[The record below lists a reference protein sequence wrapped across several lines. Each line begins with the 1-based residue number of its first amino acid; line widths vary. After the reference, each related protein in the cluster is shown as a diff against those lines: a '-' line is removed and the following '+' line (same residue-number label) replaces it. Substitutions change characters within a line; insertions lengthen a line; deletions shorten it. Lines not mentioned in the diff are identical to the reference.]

1 MFPILLIVSKV
12 SNNITLIKRKMNEK
26 QFTQQADEH
35 TVVVATK
42 LLRTAAERLA
52 KIARKKDMSIYELI
66 QMVCDTLIRYMDDR
80 HNLSEEMER
89 AMSIFEHMV
98 GWADALNLADPTV
111 QKEIAQAVYIFQ
123 DADGQKKGFRAVMV
137 SKPWMGIWD
146 ETENVMDIFER
157 IFNICMPELYM
168 KLFRAR
174 IILGCERVSEVIN
187 MLADAE
193 VIMHL
198 NGEFRQEFEDASRS
212 ENGREIEY
220 GAKTKAKQY
229 RSPDSIAQDQRFRFD
244 EYDQEMADY
253 EAEGWEGEIRQH
265 EEPPENMNDYD

>member
-1 MFPILLIVSKV
+1 M
-12 SNNITLIKRKMNEK
+12 EE
-26 QFTQQADEH
+26 QFTQQIDERYI
-35 TVVVATK
+35 TLATK
-42 LLRTAAERLA
+42 VSRTAAEQLA
-52 KIARKKDMSIYELI
+52 RIAKKKDMTIYELI

-89 AMSIFEHMV
+89 AMSIFEHLT

-111 QKEIAQAVYIFQ
+111 QKEIAQAVYIFSEVESV
-123 DADGQKKGFRAVMV
+123 DKKERKKGFRAVMV
-137 SKPWMGIWD
+137 SKPFMGTWD
-146 ETENVMDIFER
+146 ETSNVMDIFER

-198 NGEFRQEFEDASRS
+198 NGELRQEFEDAARMD
-212 ENGREIEY
+212 NGRVVAY
-220 GAKTKAKQY
+220 GQKTKGLQH
-229 RSPDSIAQDQRFRFD
+229 RTPDSLAQDQRFNFED
-244 EYDQEMADY
+244 
-253 EAEGWEGEIRQH
+253 WEGEHRQTDFV
-265 EEPPENMNDYD
+265 PPEETEVQDD

>member
-1 MFPILLIVSKV
+1 MNDEQ
-12 SNNITLIKRKMNEK
+12 SNQDK
-26 QFTQQADEH
+26 H
-35 TVVVATK
+35 VVVATK
-42 LLRTAAERLA
+42 LSRPAAERLA
-52 KIARKKDMSIYELI
+52 KIAKHKGMTIYELI

-123 DADGQKKGFRAVMV
+123 DTNGEKKGFRAVMV
-137 SKPWMGIWD
+137 DKPFMGQW
-146 ETENVMDIFER
+146 TEDQNVMHIFER

-174 IILGCERVSEVIN
+174 ILLECNNVSEVIN
-187 MLADAE
+187 LLADAQ

-198 NGEFRQEFEDASRS
+198 NDEYRKDFEDADRAD
-212 ENGREIEY
+212 NGHAVQY
-220 GAKTKAKQY
+220 GQKTKGLQH
-229 RSPDSIAQDQRFRFD
+229 RTPDSVAQDQRFNFD
-244 EYDQEMADY
+244 D
-253 EAEGWEGEIRQH
+253 WEGEHRQTDFV
-265 EEPPENMNDYD
+265 PPEESEVQDD

>member
-1 MFPILLIVSKV
+1 MD
-12 SNNITLIKRKMNEK
+12 E
-26 QFTQQADEH
+26 QFTQQIDERYI
-35 TVVVATK
+35 TLATK
-42 LLRTAAERLA
+42 VSRTAAEQLA
-52 KIARKKDMSIYELI
+52 RIAKKKGMTIYELI

-89 AMSIFEHMV
+89 AMAIFEHMT

-123 DADGQKKGFRAVMV
+123 SAPDTPRKGFRAKMV
-137 SKPWMGIWD
+137 SKPWMGVWD
-146 ETENVMDIFER
+146 QTENVMDIFER

-187 MLADAE
+187 MLVDAE

-198 NGEFRQEFEDASRS
+198 NGELRQEFEDAARAD
-212 ENGREIEY
+212 NGRSLGY
-220 GAKTKAKQY
+220 GKKTKGLQH
-229 RSPDSIAQDQRFRFD
+229 RTPDSLARDQRIKFD
-244 EYDQEMADY
+244 DDDKSLADM
-253 EAEGWEGEIRQH
+253 EANYKPEEWEGEHHDSGI
-265 EEPPENMNDYD
+265 